1 MGANVSKWSDLED
14 SESLQKLS
22 GDVAIAPEDPFWNGL
37 FSISVRRPST
47 RGDWSRFE
55 KAVYPLLA
63 NLVQNH
69 TKTKNLSSLVDVL
82 LMRQNELKQAL
93 ESQK

>member
-22 GDVAIAPEDPFWNGL
+22 GDAAIAPEDPFWNGL

-55 KAVYPLLA
+55 KAVHPLLA
-63 NLVQNH
+63 NLVKNQSQ
-69 TKTKNLSSLVDVL
+69 TKNLSSLVDVL
-82 LMRQNELKQAL
+82 LMRQQELKQAL
-93 ESQK
+93 DSQK